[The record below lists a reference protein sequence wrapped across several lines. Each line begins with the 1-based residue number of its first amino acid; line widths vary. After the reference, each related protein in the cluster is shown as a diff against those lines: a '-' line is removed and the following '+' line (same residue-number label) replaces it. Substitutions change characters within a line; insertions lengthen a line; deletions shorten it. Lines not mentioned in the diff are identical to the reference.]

1 MGGSLAAEAS
11 PKRTDGRT
19 SLARALRRTMTEA
32 EKRLW
37 WHLKR
42 LPPTSSHW
50 RRQAPIGPHYAD
62 FACHERR
69 LVIEIDG
76 GQHAEAAAA
85 TADAHRTAYLAARGY
100 RVLRFWNND
109 VLTNIEGV
117 LTVIAEALGDDRMPP
132 TPDPSPPRAARAGGG
147 GRRRRV

>member
-1 MGGSLAAEAS
+1 LAAEAN
-11 PKRTDGRT
+11 PKRIDART
-19 SLARALRRTMTEA
+19 GLARALRRATTEA

-37 WHLKR
+37 WHLRR

-50 RRQAPIGPHYAD
+50 RRQAPIGPYYAD

-69 LVIEIDG
+69 LVIEVDG
-76 GQHAEAAAA
+76 GQHGEAAALV
-85 TADAHRTAYLAARGY
+85 ADAGRTEYLAARGY

-109 VLTNIEGV
+109 VLTNLEGV
-117 LTVIAEALGDDRMPP
+117 LTVIAQALGDGPMPP

-147 GRRRRV
+147 ERRRRV